1 MKEKKPMVEN
11 ETDLRVS
18 KGALW
23 GGRIISILPCL
34 LMLMSA
40 SMKFI
45 KPAGFDEGLAHLG
58 WTAEK
63 TAYIG
68 IVEIACVLVYLIP
81 RTAVIGAILITGYMG
96 GAIATHVRVG
106 DPFWVQIVIGFA
118 VWGGLWLRD
127 PRVKQLIPI
136 TK

>member
-1 MKEKKPMVEN
+1 MVEN
-11 ETDLRVS
+11 ETYLRVS
-18 KGALW
+18 TGAIW
-23 GGRIISILPCL
+23 GGWVISILPCL

-45 KPAGFDEGLAHLG
+45 KPPGFDEGLAHLG

-68 IVEIACVLVYLIP
+68 VVEIACVLIYLFP
-81 RTAVIGAILITGYMG
+81 RTAGIGAILISGYMG

-106 DPFWVQIVIGFA
+106 DPFWVPLLIGIA
-118 VWGGLWLRD
+118 VWGGLWLRF

-136 TK
+136 TR